1 MSASAVTSHMVA
13 MLIVIAASAV
23 ASGMVAALI
32 IVTAPAVTA
41 GMATIRM
48 IVSTSAIAAD
58 VFSIVGV
65 VSASTIASVVIHGL
79 SKWNGDEK
87 RKKGMLSIKFSS
99 YSKCNDS
106 FCLHLYLRPT
116 VIFF

>member
-1 MSASAVTSHMVA
+1 VTAGMATIRMIVSTSA
-13 MLIVIAASAV
+13 I

-58 VFSIVGV
+58 VFFIVGV

-87 RKKGMLSIKFSS
+87 GKKA
-99 YSKCNDS
+99 C
-106 FCLHLYLRPT
+106 CQ
-116 VIFF
+116 